1 MSVKYLYLFAV
12 AAVLSCASSGA
23 PSGSSLAGMSSKS
36 ANYLPFDEIAEQHA
50 DVNTVYDAVA
60 RLRPNWLA
68 GHGVTS
74 SNFSTTTE
82 FATVFVDGVF
92 YGDLN
97 TLRNLQAYHVADI
110 RYYDIT
116 QSGAKFGIRG
126 GSSGVIDVRTK

>member
-1 MSVKYLYLFAV
+1 MSVKHLYLLAVV
-12 AAVLSCASSGA
+12 AALGCASQNLN
-23 PSGSSLAGMSSKS
+23 SGSPTSGVAQKNG
-36 ANYLPFDEIAEQHA
+36 NYLPFDEIASAHA
-50 DVNTVYDAVA
+50 DVSTVYDAVA

-68 GHGVTS
+68 AHGVTS
-74 SNFSTTTE
+74 SNMSNTTE
-82 FATVFVDGVF
+82 YATVFVDGVL

-116 QSGAKFGIRG
+116 QSGAKYGIRG